1 MIPKN
6 EVLENFLI
14 KCFSLLNEVIVIS
27 GETLFFKGIFPFQV
41 VLLYCVAM
49 SVYGFLMDAYNS
61 KVQYRFTEED
71 WYEERPLVDR
81 ATHFSSLLPAISLL
95 TVAVTVAKR

>member
-1 MIPKN
+1 M
-6 EVLENFLI
+6 
-14 KCFSLLNEVIVIS
+14 
-27 GETLFFKGIFPFQV
+27 

-49 SVYGFLMDAYNS
+49 SVCGFLMDAYNS

-81 ATHFSSLLPAISLL
+81 AIHFSSLLPAISLL